1 MNKMINPFTDMG
13 FKRLFGREESK
24 PVMIALLNT
33 VLSNESKIVD
43 ITYGNKEQIPAESD
57 GRTVIYD
64 IYCTTNDNRHIIV
77 EMQVGRVASFRER
90 TVFYA
95 ARAIN
100 NQGKPSNWN
109 YRFDEVVVIAFLKY
123 TDVVISDR
131 LRTEVMLKDVDTNE
145 VFTNCLRL
153 IYLQLPIAE
162 SMTEADCETDLDCW
176 IYNLNNMENLDEL
189 AFKDR
194 IPIFEEL
201 ERKAQTQGLSLDEW
215 AAYDRALKRMWD
227 YNAVMQT
234 ERQYARTEGHA
245 EGHAEGLAEG
255 RAEGR
260 AEGLAE
266 GKAEEKKSMAKNLK
280 SLGVDID
287 TIVQASGLSKEEIE
301 KL

>member
-13 FKRLFGREESK
+13 FKL
-24 PVMIALLNT
+24 
-33 VLSNESKIVD
+33 
-43 ITYGNKEQIPAESD
+43 
-57 GRTVIYD
+57 
-64 IYCTTNDNRHIIV
+64 
-77 EMQVGRVASFRER
+77 
-90 TVFYA
+90 
-95 ARAIN
+95 
-100 NQGKPSNWN
+100 
-109 YRFDEVVVIAFLKY
+109 
-123 TDVVISDR
+123 VISDR

-245 EGHAEGLAEG
+245 EGLTKGHAEGK
-255 RAEGR
+255 
-260 AEGLAE
+260 AE
-266 GKAEEKKSMAKNLK
+266 GKAEERLAMAQNFKK
-280 SLGVDID
+280 LGVAIDI
-287 TIVQASGLSKEEIE
+287 ISQATGLSKEEIE